1 MGMGSKLTETVER
14 IVKAA
19 GRREEWNG
27 VLARGGHFHLRI
39 ENGSLM
45 PLVIESWRL
54 PRKPGERVISVAH
67 YFEQNGDQVPDP
79 DVEILGDGL
88 PMNIT
93 TQFRYTRVGWWDEAG
108 ELQGSPS
115 KRCELQGFLNLW
127 AGNIKA
133 QGFIEAAGRLAVGE
147 GC

>member
-1 MGMGSKLTETVER
+1 MGSKMAETVER

-19 GRREEWNG
+19 GRQEEWAG
-27 VLARGGHFHLRI
+27 VLARGEHFHIRI

-79 DVEILGDGL
+79 DVEILGDGS

-93 TQFRYTRVGWWDEAG
+93 NQFSFTRVARWDEEG
-108 ELQGSPS
+108 ELQWSPA
-115 KRCELQGFLNLW
+115 KRYELQRFLNLW
-127 AGNIKA
+127 ARNINA